1 MNKQARILILGAG
14 KSASVLIQYLQKQAT
29 LNDWY
34 IILAD
39 GDKQLAEKKWNNA
52 QNGHAIGFNIENTEE
67 RKKNIQDA
75 AIVVSMLPA
84 FLHILVA
91 KDCVLQNK
99 PLFTA
104 SYVDE
109 NMKALETEIKA
120 KNLLFLC
127 EMGLDP
133 GIDHMSAMELIHRIQ
148 KKGGKIT
155 GFKSHCGGLVAPE
168 NDNNPWHYKIS
179 WNPRNIIL
187 AGKAGAIFLEDGKTK
202 QIHYDTLF
210 SEAPKLQILGY
221 GQLSYYPNRNSLSYI
236 DTYQLQGVTNF
247 VRTTLRDTQFCSGW
261 DAIIKLG
268 LTSENIIENNAQL
281 NVKQWFNEHIQ
292 NNHLQDV
299 YSSIM
304 SNELQHQQFH
314 FLGLD
319 EETLIPLT
327 FNTNAQ
333 ILQWILENKW
343 KLESTDKDMVVMMHE
358 MSYTLNNKTHQ
369 VQSSLV
375 VKGKNDVE
383 TAMAKTVGLPL
394 AMSVCAYLKGE
405 LNITGLHIPINP
417 IIYEPILKSLN
428 QEGIYFEETELEAS
442 HS

>member
-1 MNKQARILILGAG
+1 MNKQASILILGAG
-14 KSASVLIQYLQKQAT
+14 KSASVLIQYLQLQAVK
-29 LNDWY
+29 NDWY

-52 QNGHAIGFNIENTEE
+52 QNGHAIGFDIENDKD
-67 RKKNIQDA
+67 RNQYIQDS

-91 KDCVLQNK
+91 KDCVHQNK

-109 NMKALETEIKA
+109 NMKALEAEIKA

-155 GFKSHCGGLVAPE
+155 GFKSHCGGLIAPE
-168 NDNNPWHYKIS
+168 SDNNPWHYKIS

-187 AGKAGAIFLEDGKTK
+187 AGKAGAVFLEDGKTK
-202 QIHYDTLF
+202 QIHYNSLF
-210 SEAPKLQILGY
+210 SEAPIIQVPGY
-221 GQLSYYPNRNSLSYI
+221 GELSYYPNRNSLSYI
-236 DTYQLQGVTNF
+236 DTYQLQGISNF
-247 VRTTLRDTQFCSGW
+247 VRTTLRNTQFCKGW
-261 DAIIKLG
+261 DAIIQLG
-268 LTSENIIENNAQL
+268 LTSEDIILNECQL
-281 NVKQWFNEHIQ
+281 NIKQWFNQHIK
-292 NNHLQDV
+292 NNHLENLFN
-299 YSSIM
+299 SLKL
-304 SNELQHQQFH
+304 NEYLNQQFQ
-314 FLGLD
+314 FLGFE
-319 EETLIPLT
+319 EETIIPST

-343 KLESTDKDMVVMMHE
+343 KLESTDKDLVIMMHE
-358 MSYTLNNKTHQ
+358 ITYTLDNQIHQ

-375 VKGKNDVE
+375 VKGKNDIE
-383 TAMAKTVGLPL
+383 TAMATTVGLPL
-394 AMSVCAYLKGE
+394 AMAVCAFLKGE
-405 LNITGLHIPINP
+405 LNITGLHIPIDP
-417 IIYEPILKSLN
+417 IIYQPILKALHH
-428 QEGIYFEETELEAS
+428 EGICFKEIEL
-442 HS
+442 